1 MKKLKFDLALA
12 VILTL
17 IISILGLDLV
27 NTANSKVESNI
38 ERTSHNQLNI
48 ISEVDNSEVM
58 GIYNSVPIPTEIVQ
72 VTPIISPTLEPI
84 LPTSTSSP
92 KPTTKPTLKPTAKA
106 QVNSSEISKSAVYKS
121 INSYRAT
128 KGLAEVQV
136 DSRLETSALNKAKDM
151 VANNYFDHGNPWSF
165 ITSSGYKFDYA
176 SENLAVNYFNS
187 ASLVDGWKNSPTHNL
202 AMLDDRNQHMGF
214 AYLCDIAITQYENTC
229 LAVIHFAR
237 EPK

>member
-1 MKKLKFDLALA
+1 MTKLKLDLALA
-12 VILTL
+12 TILTL
-17 IISILGLDLV
+17 VVSILGLDLI
-27 NTANSKVESNI
+27 NTANSRVESKIQN
-38 ERTSHNQLNI
+38 TSQVQINT
-48 ISEVDNSEVM
+48 ISETDKSDVL
-58 GIYNSVPIPTEIVQ
+58 GIYNSVPLPTEITKELPV
-72 VTPIISPTLEPI
+72 ISPTLELI

-92 KPTTKPTLKPTAKA
+92 KPSTKPTLKPTAKA
-106 QVNSSEISKSAVYKS
+106 QVNSSEISKSAVYKL
-121 INSYRAT
+121 INSYRTT

-136 DSRLETSALNKAKDM
+136 DYRLETSALNKAKDM